1 VRAVIFSLDS
11 QLLVPSNTAEMDK
24 VIKDL
29 REQKQKETGKLNK
42 QVKIDKEK

>member
-11 QLLVPSNTAEMDK
+11 QLLVPSRTDEMDK

-29 REQKQKETGKLNK
+29 RIQKQSEVAALNR
-42 QVKIDKEK
+42 